1 MLAVCAPGQGS
12 QFSGML
18 KPWLV
23 IPEIKSS
30 ISDFSDQLEIDLV
43 EIGCDHPDNEIRTTD
58 LAQVLIVVNSIISQK
73 LLRDNLNSINDIV
86 YAGHSVGEIA
96 AGLFSGIY
104 SVDAALSLVRK
115 RGIAMAKAASQ
126 SSETGMA
133 AILGGSKE
141 EVINYLVQFN
151 LIAANINSDG
161 QIVAAGKKSDLI
173 NLQENPMPN
182 TRVRPLDVAAAFH
195 TNYMDSAKNEFED
208 FISTIEVSDP
218 NNGVLSNS
226 DGQKVISGKDFVD
239 KLVHQITSPVRW
251 DLCQESFINLGVTGM
266 LELAPGN
273 TLCGIAKRQIPNVET
288 FAFKS
293 PDDLQDAIDFINK
306 HTI

>member
-23 IPEIKSS
+23 IPEIKSA
-30 ISDFSDQLEIDLV
+30 ISDFSDQLEIDLG
-43 EIGCDHPDNEIRTTD
+43 EIGCNYADNEIRTTD

-73 LLRDNLNSINDIV
+73 LLRDNLNSKNDIV

-104 SVDAALSLVRK
+104 SVDSALSLVRK
-115 RGIAMAKAASQ
+115 RGIAMAKAAGK
-126 SSETGMA
+126 SSDTGMA

-173 NLQENPMPN
+173 NLQENPMVN
-182 TRVRPLDVAAAFH
+182 TRVRSLDVAAAFH
-195 TNYMDSAKNEFED
+195 TNYMDSAKNEFEY

-218 NNGVLSNS
+218 NSGVLSNS
-226 DGQKVISGKDFVD
+226 DGQKVLSGKDFAD

-251 DLCQESFINLGVTGM
+251 DLCQESFISLGVTGM

-273 TLCGIAKRQIPNVET
+273 TLCGIAKRQIPDVET
-288 FAFKS
+288 FAIKS
-293 PDDLQDAIDFINK
+293 PDDLQGALDFINK

>member
-23 IPEIKSS
+23 IPEIKSA
-30 ISDFSDQLEIDLV
+30 ISDFSDQLEIDIA
-43 EIGCDHPDNEIRTTD
+43 EIGCNYADNDIRTTD
-58 LAQVLIVVNSIISQK
+58 LAQVLIVVNSIISHK
-73 LLRDNLNSINDIV
+73 LLRDNLNSKNDIV
-86 YAGHSVGEIA
+86 CAGHSVGEIA
-96 AGLFSGIY
+96 AGLFSGVYI
-104 SVDAALSLVRK
+104 VDAALSLVRK
-115 RGIAMAKAASQ
+115 RGIAMAKAASH

-161 QIVAAGKKSDLI
+161 QIVAAGGKSDLI

-208 FISTIEVSDP
+208 FVSTIEVSDP
-218 NNGVLSNS
+218 NSGVLSNS

-239 KLVHQITSPVRW
+239 KLVRQIISPVRW
-251 DLCQESFINLGVTGM
+251 DLCQESFISLGVTGM

-293 PDDLQDAIDFINK
+293 PDDLQGAIDFINK

>member
-23 IPEIKSS
+23 IPDIKSA
-30 ISDFSDQLEIDLV
+30 ISDFSDQLEMDLV
-43 EIGCDHPDNEIRTTD
+43 EIGCTYPDNEIRATD

-73 LLRDNLNSINDIV
+73 LLDEFLNSKNNII

-96 AGLFSGIY
+96 VGLFSGIY
-104 SVDAALSLVRK
+104 SDDTALSLVRK

-141 EVINYLVQFN
+141 EVINYLVEFN

-173 NLQENPMPN
+173 KLQENPMPN

-208 FISTIEVSDP
+208 FINTIEVSDP
-218 NNGVLSNS
+218 NSGVLSNS
-226 DGQKVISGKDFVD
+226 DGQKVLSGKDFVD

-293 PDDLQDAIDFINK
+293 PDDLHGAIDFINK

>member
-1 MLAVCAPGQGS
+1 
-12 QFSGML
+12 
-18 KPWLV
+18 
-23 IPEIKSS
+23 
-30 ISDFSDQLEIDLV
+30 
-43 EIGCDHPDNEIRTTD
+43 
-58 LAQVLIVVNSIISQK
+58 
-73 LLRDNLNSINDIV
+73 
-86 YAGHSVGEIA
+86 
-96 AGLFSGIY
+96 LFSGIY

-141 EVINYLVQFN
+141 EIINYLVQFN

-195 TNYMDSAKNEFED
+195 TNYMDLAKIEFED
-208 FISTIEVSDP
+208 FINTIEVSDP
-218 NNGVLSNS
+218 NNVVLSNS

-251 DLCQESFINLGVTGM
+251 DLCQESFISLGVTGM

-273 TLCGIAKRQIPNVET
+273 TLSGIAKRQIPNVET

-293 PDDLQDAIDFINK
+293 PDDLQGAIDFINK

>member
-23 IPEIKSS
+23 IPEIKSA
-30 ISDFSDQLEIDLV
+30 ISDFSDQLEIDLA
-43 EIGCDHPDNEIRTTD
+43 EIGCNYPDNEIRATD

-73 LLRDNLNSINDIV
+73 LLRNNLNSKNDVI

-104 SVDAALSLVRK
+104 RVDAALRLVRK

-173 NLQENPMPN
+173 NLQENPMSN

-208 FISTIEVSDP
+208 FINTIEVSDP
-218 NNGVLSNS
+218 NSGVLSNS

-251 DLCQESFINLGVTGM
+251 DLCQESFISLGVTGM

-293 PDDLQDAIDFINK
+293 PDDLQGAIDFINK

>member
-23 IPEIKSS
+23 IPEIKSA
-30 ISDFSDQLEIDLV
+30 ISDFSDQLEIDLG
-43 EIGCDHPDNEIRTTD
+43 EIGCNYADNEIRTTD

-73 LLRDNLNSINDIV
+73 LLRDNLNSKNDIV

-104 SVDAALSLVRK
+104 SVDSALSLVSK
-115 RGIAMAKAASQ
+115 RGIAMAKAASK

-173 NLQENPMPN
+173 NLQENPMVN
-182 TRVRPLDVAAAFH
+182 TRVRSLDVAAAFH
-195 TNYMDSAKNEFED
+195 TNYMDSAKNEFEY

-218 NNGVLSNS
+218 NSGVLSNS
-226 DGQKVISGKDFVD
+226 DGQKVLSGKDFAD

-251 DLCQESFINLGVTGM
+251 DLCQESFISLGVTGM

-273 TLCGIAKRQIPNVET
+273 TLCGIAKRHIPDVET
-288 FAFKS
+288 FAIKS
-293 PDDLQDAIDFINK
+293 PDDLQGTLDFINK